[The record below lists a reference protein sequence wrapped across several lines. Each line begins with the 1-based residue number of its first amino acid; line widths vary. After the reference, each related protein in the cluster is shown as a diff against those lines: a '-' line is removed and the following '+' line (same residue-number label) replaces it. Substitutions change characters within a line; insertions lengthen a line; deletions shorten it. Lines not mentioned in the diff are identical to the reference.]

1 MSPDHLSMELLI
13 AVRDGDRSEPGY
25 AAARQHADGCA
36 ACRTELDRLHQRTA
50 QLRAL
55 AILEP
60 AHSAFPAVRQ
70 RLEADR
76 RHRWQRRLSWAGLA
90 AAASL
95 VLTVV
100 GFDLLRPARL
110 DASAQLDSAMSR
122 SQLLEQALEA
132 YRPDQRVLD
141 SRTAELVITIE
152 DRIADVDARLARV
165 ASRDPRARLTEQVE
179 LWQERVGLMSA
190 LVDVHLSKA
199 TNVGL

>member
-1 MSPDHLSMELLI
+1 MSQEHLSMALLI

-25 AAARQHADGCA
+25 ATAHRHAAECPT
-36 ACRTELDRLHQRTA
+36 CRAELDALHQRTA
-50 QLRAL
+50 QLKAL
-55 AILEP
+55 GTLEP
-60 AHSAFPAVRQ
+60 SRSVFPAVRA
-70 RLEADR
+70 RLAADR
-76 RHRWQRRLSWAGLA
+76 RHQWQRRLSWAGLA
-90 AAASL
+90 AAACL

-100 GFDLLRPARL
+100 GFDLIRPQAL

-141 SRTAELVITIE
+141 SRTVELVISLE
-152 DRIADVDARLARV
+152 DRIADVDARLART
-165 ASRDPRARLTEQVE
+165 ATLDKRERLAEQVE

-190 LVDVHLSKA
+190 LVDVHLNKA

>member
-1 MSPDHLSMELLI
+1 MTGDHLSMALLV
-13 AVRDGDRSEPGY
+13 AVRDGDRSEPGF
-25 AAARQHADGCA
+25 AAAHQHVDSCDS
-36 ACRTELDRLHQRTA
+36 CRIELDRLHQRTA

-55 AILEP
+55 APLEP
-60 AHSAFPAVRQ
+60 ARSMFPAVRQ
-70 RLEADR
+70 RLDADH

-100 GFDLLRPARL
+100 GFDLVRPDPL

-122 SQLLEQALEA
+122 SQWLEQALDA
-132 YRPDQRVLD
+132 YQPNQRVLD
-141 SRTAELVITIE
+141 SRTVELVISIE

-165 ASRDPRARLTEQVE
+165 PTLDKRERLAQQVE